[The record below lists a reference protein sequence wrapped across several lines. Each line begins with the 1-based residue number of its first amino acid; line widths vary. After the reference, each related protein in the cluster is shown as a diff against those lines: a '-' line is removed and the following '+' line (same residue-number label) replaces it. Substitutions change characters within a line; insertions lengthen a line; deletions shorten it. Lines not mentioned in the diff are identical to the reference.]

1 MLGHKRSQEAELQ
14 VTRCM
19 MLTAIGVA
27 AGALL
32 TYFIVN
38 VIKDEGHFHKIQ
50 DGQQIHNVVFCVS
63 ITLSC
68 TLSDST
74 VRLYLSLLQI
84 QIGCSLCL
92 KCRKKKEIC
101 Q

>member
-1 MLGHKRSQEAELQ
+1 VLGHKRSQEAELQ

-19 MLTAIGVA
+19 MLAAIGVA

-50 DGQQIHNVVFCVS
+50 DGQQIHNAVLCFHHTKLYSFRFNCKIVS
-63 ITLSC
+63 FTAANTNRMFSV
-68 TLSDST
+68 S
-74 VRLYLSLLQI
+74 VAHV
-84 QIGCSLCL
+84 
-92 KCRKKKEIC
+92 KWE
-101 Q
+101 